1 MNDHRERLTT
11 RLISHIENGWA
22 VADGIFV
29 LPKAPAARQD
39 PLFVLRRDAT
49 AACLSR
55 ANAPEEG
62 HYTPPNGESAIENSW
77 AFDPAFARKA
87 LFGRLAAD
95 RAEEIALGG
104 ER

>member
-22 VADGIFV
+22 V
-29 LPKAPAARQD
+29 D

>member
-1 MNDHRERLTT
+1 MSDHRERLTA
-11 RLISHIENGWA
+11 RLTTGIATGWA
-22 VADGIFV
+22 C
-29 LPKAPAARQD
+29 D

-62 HYTPPNGESAIENSW
+62 CYTPPNGESAIENSW
-77 AFDPAFARKA
+77 AFDPAFAREA

-95 RAEEIALGG
+95 RAARIALGG